1 MGKGA
6 ERAPVE
12 LMPPHMLALK
22 QHRAHNFS
30 AGAAMFDTN
39 VMAHLQNNF
48 LSYDGS
54 GMGLFEMS
62 QRDPGGPVQSCIAR
76 AEANLKMLL
85 DIPDNYKVLFFQGG
99 AHAQFAA
106 IPMNLFGENA
116 KADYAGQG
124 VWNLKAAAEARKFGE
139 VHMPAGSTANREGAY
154 PPVEE
159 WGLSDDAAYVHIC
172 GNETMS
178 GMTFHTEPE
187 VGPNR
192 VLVADM
198 TSSLLSRPV
207 DVSKYGVIY
216 ASSGKNLGPAGNCV
230 VIVRD
235 DLIGNEL
242 PQTPSILSWKVQA
255 DSGNIYNTPNIFSIW
270 ALECIT
276 ADLLAKGGLGIA
288 GDRARQRAE
297 LVYDLVDRSSGF
309 YTNNVQS
316 EYRSHTAL
324 PFRIHG
330 GDRQLEDLFVTEST
344 AAGLLQLFGHPLLG
358 GLRVCIYNGLPDE
371 AISEL
376 LVFMNRFMQKY
387 QR

>member
-207 DVSKYGVIY
+207 DVSNYGVIY

>member
-1 MGKGA
+1 
-6 ERAPVE
+6 
-12 LMPPHMLALK
+12 MPAQLLPFK

-39 VMAHLQNNF
+39 VLAHMQRNF
-48 LSYDGS
+48 LSYDNS

-62 QRDPGGPVQSCIAR
+62 QRDPGGPVQTCIAR
-76 AEANLKMLL
+76 AEANLRMLL
-85 DIPDNYKVLFFQGG
+85 DIPQNYKVLFFQGG

-106 IPMNLFGENA
+106 VPMNLFGENA

-124 VWNLKAAAEARKFGE
+124 VWNLKAASEARKFGQ
-139 VHMPAGSTANREGAY
+139 VRIPPGSDATPDGAY

-159 WGLSDDAAYVHIC
+159 WGLADDAAYVHIC

-187 VGPNR
+187 VGPGH

-216 ASSGKNLGPAGNCV
+216 ASSGKNLGPAGNCI

-235 DLIGNEL
+235 DLIGSEL
-242 PQTPSILSWKVQA
+242 PQTPSIMSWKTQA
-255 DSGNIYNTPNIFSIW
+255 DCGNIYNTPNIFSIW

-276 ADLLAKGGLGIA
+276 ADLLAKGGLVTA
-288 GDRARQRAE
+288 GQRAKQRAD
-297 LVYDLVDRSSGF
+297 LVYDLIDQSEGF
-309 YTNNVQS
+309 YTNKVHA

-330 GDRQLEDLFVTEST
+330 GDKALEDLFVKEST
-344 AAGLLQLFGHPLLG
+344 EAGLLQLFGHPLLG

-371 AISEL
+371 AITAL
-376 LVFMNRFMQKY
+376 LEFMTSFSNKY
-387 QR
+387 RR

>member
-106 IPMNLFGENA
+106 IPMNLFGDNA

-139 VHMPAGSTANREGAY
+139 VHMPAGSTANGEGAY

-255 DSGNIYNTPNIFSIW
+255 DNGNIYNTPNIFSIW

-276 ADLLAKGGLGIA
+276 ADLLAKGGLVTA
-288 GDRARQRAE
+288 GDRARRRAQ
-297 LVYDLVDRSSGF
+297 LVYDLIDQSSGF

-330 GDRQLEDLFVTEST
+330 GDKQLEDLFVTEST

-376 LVFMNRFMQKY
+376 LVFMNSFRQKH

>member
-76 AEANLKMLL
+76 AEANLRMLL

-139 VHMPAGSTANREGAY
+139 VHMPAGSIANGEGAY

-187 VGPNR
+187 VGPSR

-235 DLIGNEL
+235 DLTGNEL
-242 PQTPSILSWKVQA
+242 PQTPSILSWQVQA

-276 ADLLAKGGLGIA
+276 ADLLAKGGLVTA
-288 GDRARQRAE
+288 GDRARRRAE
-297 LVYDLVDRSSGF
+297 LVYDLIDRSCGF
-309 YTNNVQS
+309 YTNNVQA

-330 GDRQLEDLFVTEST
+330 GDKQLEDLFVTEST

-376 LVFMNRFMQKY
+376 LVFMNSFMQKY
-387 QR
+387 QG

>member
-12 LMPPHMLALK
+12 LMPVHMLPFK

-39 VMAHLQNNF
+39 VMAHMQNNF
-48 LSYDGS
+48 LSYDNT

-62 QRDPGGPVQSCIAR
+62 QRDPGGPVQTCIAR
-76 AEANLKMLL
+76 AEANLRMLL
-85 DIPDNYKVLFFQGG
+85 DIPQNYKVLFFQGG

-106 IPMNLFGENA
+106 IPLNMFGKNA

-124 VWNLKAAAEARKFGE
+124 VWNLKAAAEAGKFGE
-139 VHMPAGSTANREGAY
+139 VRIPPGSDATSEGSY
-154 PPVEE
+154 PPVED
-159 WGLSDDAAYVHIC
+159 WVLADDAAYVHIC

-187 VGPNR
+187 VGPER
-192 VLVADM
+192 VLIADM

-216 ASSGKNLGPAGNCV
+216 ASSGKNLGPAGNCI

-235 DLIGNEL
+235 DLVGNEL
-242 PQTPSILSWKVQA
+242 PQTPGILSWKTQA
-255 DSGNIYNTPNIFSIW
+255 DSGNIYNTPNIFAIW

-276 ADLLAKGGLGIA
+276 ADLLAKGGLVTA
-288 GDRARQRAE
+288 GDRAKRRAD
-297 LVYDLVDRSSGF
+297 LVYNLIDQSHGF
-309 YTNNVQS
+309 YNNKVHP

-324 PFRIHG
+324 PFRIRG
-330 GDRQLEDLFVTEST
+330 GDKSLEELFVKEST
-344 AAGLLQLFGHPLLG
+344 QAGLLQLFGHPLLG

-371 AISEL
+371 AIEAL
-376 LVFMNRFMQKY
+376 LSFMTSFNQKY